1 MHPTIP
7 RALAYW
13 VHDWDPFLVQF
24 TETIGIR
31 YYGLAYLLGFISS
44 AWLLHRYFRAG
55 KSLLPTAHIADFML
69 CIILGV
75 LIGGRLGSYLL
86 YDGWRTF
93 TSDPLGVFKI
103 CSPEQIPWT
112 TSLKDS
118 FRVLT
123 RFLLNFYRRLGLDA
137 SYAQDAAPAG
147 YRLGVRTDFCF
158 AGRESFDILINGRK
172 IGGNAQRRQ
181 RNVIFQHGS
190 IPLSNHV
197 EKGLSYMRGNFSGCE
212 QGVVSLA
219 ECGVQLERKG
229 LLEEI
234 TWAFSNSFAIE
245 FDDYLLSSDEIIM
258 SNNLKNNK
266 YVADSWNLGG
276 VGG

>member
-1 MHPTIP
+1 MDTRVTPGWRLINNGFGDCHTNMAIDETLLRSFDPATSAP
-7 RALAYW
+7 VLRLYG
-13 VHDWDPFLVQF
+13 WDPPALSMGRFQK
-24 TETIGIR
+24 
-31 YYGLAYLLGFISS
+31 
-44 AWLLHRYFRAG
+44 AG
-55 KSLLPTAHIADFML
+55 QALNLERCNVEGVPVVRRITGGGVIYHADEL
-69 CIILGV
+69 TYSIV
-75 LIGGRLGSYLL
+75 
-86 YDGWRTF
+86 
-93 TSDPLGVFKI
+93 
-103 CSPEQIPWT
+103 CSPEQIPST

-118 FRVLT
+118 FRILT
-123 RFLLNFYRRLGLDA
+123 RFLLNFYKALGLDA

-147 YRLGVRTDFCF
+147 YRLGARTDFCF

-190 IPLSNHV
+190 IPLSNQV
-197 EKGLSYMRGNFSGCE
+197 ETGLTFMRGNFSGCE

-219 ECGVQLERKG
+219 ECGV
-229 LLEEI
+229 LLDRNKLLAEI
-234 TWAFSNSFAIE
+234 ISAFSNSFAIE
-245 FDDYLLSSDEIIM
+245 FDDYVLFSDEIIM